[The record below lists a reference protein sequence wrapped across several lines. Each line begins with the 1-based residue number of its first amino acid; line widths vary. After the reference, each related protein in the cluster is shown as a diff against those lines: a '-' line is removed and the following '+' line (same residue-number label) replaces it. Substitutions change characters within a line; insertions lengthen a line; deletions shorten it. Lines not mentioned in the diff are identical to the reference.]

1 MKRITGLF
9 LMLVCACGVYS
20 QATLNFCASVEPNGY
35 CNFNNIKF
43 ITSPD
48 STNGR
53 IFMQVKTV
61 GGSPIGASNVIF
73 KIYKLSGTG
82 DEKFVTLM
90 QQQIKPDWATAWMPG
105 TFDSPGKYVVKVYN
119 EADQVICSNKFE
131 FILFK

>member
-1 MKRITGLF
+1 
-9 LMLVCACGVYS
+9 MLVCTVGLYS
-20 QATLNFCASVEPNGY
+20 QATLNFCASVEANGY
-35 CNFNNIKF
+35 CNFDNTKF

-48 STNGR
+48 STTGR
-53 IFMQVKTV
+53 IFMQVRNNA
-61 GGSPIGASNVIF
+61 GPIGASNVIF

-119 EADQVICSNKFE
+119 EADQVICTNKFE
-131 FILFK
+131 LILFK